1 LAFEPFA
8 QAAIARLEE
17 QRLAALELRVEAD
30 LAAGR
35 HAELVAEL
43 RQLMTPTR
51 PVSGWPDS

>member
-17 QRLAALELRVEAD
+17 QRLALELRVEAD